1 MMIEYVVGFY
11 FDLGRNSVVLIRKDH
26 PEWQAGL
33 LNGVGGKIEGEETPL
48 RAMQREF
55 LEETGKQVDDW
66 NLFTSI
72 RGKEYRIFFFYAL
85 ADKKCPV
92 IFGLEELGIKSTLKN
107 EPLILEDVMD
117 VINGQATYE
126 LASDVPWLVAMADSF
141 ARGSHADP
149 LIIIEPEA

>member
-1 MMIEYVVGFY
+1 MIEYVVGFY
-11 FDLGRNSVVLIRKDH
+11 FDLGRNSVVLIRKAH
-26 PEWQAGL
+26 PEWETGL

-55 LEETGKQVDDW
+55 LEETGKKVDDW

-72 RGKEYRIFFFYAL
+72 RSKEYRIFFFYAI
-85 ADKKCPV
+85 ADKECLA
-92 IFGLEELGIKSTLKN
+92 FGLEELGIKSTSQN

-126 LASDVPWLVAMADSF
+126 LVPDVPWLVAMADSF
-141 ARGSHADP
+141 ARGSHSDP
-149 LIIIEPEA
+149 LIIIETEA